1 MNDLDNN
8 TEIFET
14 MPVNRALAKLAIPT
28 IISQLITMI
37 YNLADTFFVG
47 QTNDPLKVA
56 AVSVA
61 SVLFFLLTAWA
72 NLFGIGGGSLMSQML
87 GQKDEQGAKE
97 ACAVSMYG
105 TIIISGIYA
114 LLCFVLK
121 KPLLSLVGATE
132 NTIDYATSY
141 TLFAIVI
148 GGVPAT
154 MCMAM
159 SHLLRNAGYARQAGF
174 GVGMGGVLNIVLDPI
189 FMFVILPDGYEVAG
203 AAIATMLSN
212 MIAMIYCAV
221 VFFRLRK
228 KSVLSFAPRN
238 AIRGAKRMGKIL
250 AIGLPS
256 AVSSFL
262 VSITIM
268 ITNGLY
274 ATYSDTAVAANGIFK
289 KLEMFPLNVSV
300 GLCQGLIPL
309 VAYNYASGNHKR
321 MTEAIRCA
329 RNAGLVFNLICLVVF
344 EVFANQIAG
353 LFIDEPET
361 VKFAANFV
369 RIGFLV
375 TPILF
380 YNKKICYTFQ
390 AMGDGGKSLLVTLCR
405 EGIFN
410 IPLLFLMNAV
420 FGMYGVAW
428 TQMVADAI
436 TLVISVFLYRNFV
449 KKLNNT

>member
-1 MNDLDNN
+1 MDNN

-14 MPVNRALAKLAIPT
+14 MPIGKALAKLAVPT

-56 AVSVA
+56 AVSVGG
-61 SVLFFLLTAWA
+61 VLFFLLTAWA
-72 NLFGIGGGSLMSQML
+72 NLFGIGGGSLMSQLL
-87 GQKDEQGAKE
+87 GRKDLQRAKDI
-97 ACAVSMYG
+97 CAASMYG

-114 LLCFVLK
+114 IVCFALR
-121 KPLLSLVGATE
+121 KPLLGLVGATE
-132 NTIDYATSY
+132 NTIDYAASY

-159 SHLLRNAGYARQAGF
+159 SHLLRNAGYARQAGI
-174 GVGMGGVLNIVLDPI
+174 GVGIGGVLNIVLDPL
-189 FMFVILPDGYEVAG
+189 FMFVILPEGNEVAG

-212 MIAMIYCAV
+212 MIAVVYCAV
-221 VFFRLRK
+221 VFFRLRR
-228 KSVLSFAPRN
+228 KSILSFSPHN
-238 AIRGAKRMGKIL
+238 AMRGFRQLGRIL
-250 AIGLPS
+250 MIGLPS

-289 KLEMFPLNVSV
+289 KLEMLPLNVSV

-309 VAYNYASGNHKR
+309 VAYNYSCGKHKR
-321 MTEAIRCA
+321 MTDAVRCA
-329 RNAGLVFNLICLVVF
+329 RNAGLIFNLICLVVF
-344 EVFANQIAG
+344 ELFAGQIAR

-361 VKFAANFV
+361 VRLAANFV

-375 TPILF
+375 TPIMF

-390 AMGDGGKSLLVTLCR
+390 AMGTGWKSLLVTLCR

-410 IPLLFLMNAV
+410 IPVLFLMNAC

-428 TQMVADAI
+428 TQIVADGI
-436 TLVISVFLYRNFV
+436 TLIISVFLYRGFV
-449 KKLNNT
+449 KKLEI

>member
-1 MNDLDNN
+1 MDNN
-8 TEIFET
+8 MEIFET
-14 MPVNRALAKLAIPT
+14 MPVGKALAKLAIPT

-72 NLFGIGGGSLMSQML
+72 NLFGIGGGSLMSQLL
-87 GQKDEQGAKE
+87 GRKDEQGAKE

-105 TIIISGIYA
+105 AIIISVIYA
-114 LLCFVLK
+114 LLCFVLR

-132 NTIDYATSY
+132 NTIDYAASY
-141 TLFAIVI
+141 TLFAIAI

-154 MCMAM
+154 MCMAT

-174 GVGMGGVLNIVLDPI
+174 AVGMGGVLNIALDPL
-189 FMFVILPDGYEVAG
+189 FMFVILPEGYEVAG
-203 AAIATMLSN
+203 AAVATMLSN
-212 MIAMIYCAV
+212 IVAMIYCAV
-221 VFFRLRK
+221 AFFRLRK
-228 KSVLSFAPRN
+228 KSVLSFSPRN
-238 AIRGAKRMGKIL
+238 AVRGAKRLGKIL
-250 AIGLPS
+250 IIGLPS

-274 ATYSDTAVAANGIFK
+274 AVYSDTAVAANGIFK

-309 VAYNYASGNHKR
+309 VAYNYSSGDHKR
-321 MTEAIRCA
+321 MTDAIRCA
-329 RNAGLVFNLICLVVF
+329 RNAGLIFNLICLVVF
-344 EVFANQIAG
+344 EIFANQIAG
-353 LFIDEPET
+353 LFIDDAET
-361 VKFAANFV
+361 VRLAANFV

-390 AMGDGGKSLLVTLCR
+390 AMGSGGKSLLVTLCR

-410 IPLLFLMNAV
+410 IPMLFLMNAV

-428 TQMVADAI
+428 TQIVADAI
-436 TLVISVFLYRNFV
+436 TFIISVVLYRGFV
-449 KKLNNT
+449 KKLKNI

>member
-1 MNDLDNN
+1 MDNN
-8 TEIFET
+8 TDIFET
-14 MPVNRALAKLAIPT
+14 MPVNKALAKLAIPT

-72 NLFGIGGGSLMSQML
+72 NLFGIGGGSLMSQLL

-97 ACAVSMYG
+97 VCAASMYG

-114 LLCFVLK
+114 ILCFVLR
-121 KPLLSLVGATE
+121 KPILGLVGATE
-132 NTIDYATSY
+132 NTIDYAVSY

-148 GGVPAT
+148 GGIPAT

-159 SHLLRNAGYARQAGF
+159 SHLLRNAGYARQAGI
-174 GVGMGGVLNIVLDPI
+174 GVGMGGILNIALDPL
-189 FMFVILPDGYEVAG
+189 FMFVILPDGSEVAG
-203 AAIATMLSN
+203 AAIATMISN
-212 MIAMIYCAV
+212 IAAMIYCAI
-221 VFFRLRK
+221 VFFRLRNNSIL
-228 KSVLSFAPRN
+228 SVSPRH
-238 AIRGAKRMGKIL
+238 AIRGFRRLQRIL
-250 AIGLPS
+250 MIGLPS

-268 ITNGLY
+268 ISNGLY
-274 ATYSDTAVAANGIFK
+274 ANYSDTAVAANGIFK
-289 KLEMFPLNVSV
+289 KLQMIPLNVSV

-309 VAYNYASGNHKR
+309 VAYNYSSGNHKR
-321 MTEAIRCA
+321 MTDAVRCA
-329 RNAGLVFNLICLVVF
+329 RNSGLIFNLLCLAVF
-344 EVFANQIAG
+344 ELFAKQICG
-353 LFIDEPET
+353 LFIDDPET
-361 VKFAANFV
+361 VRLSAALV

-390 AMGDGGKSLLVTLCR
+390 AMGNGGKSLLVTLCR
-405 EGIFN
+405 EGFFN
-410 IPLLFLMNAV
+410 IPVLFLMNAC

-428 TQMVADAI
+428 TQNLADGI
-436 TLVISVFLYRNFV
+436 TLIISIILYRNFV
-449 KKLNNT
+449 KKLKNI

>member
-1 MNDLDNN
+1 MDNN
-8 TEIFET
+8 TELFET
-14 MPVNRALAKLAIPT
+14 MPAGKALARLAVPT

-61 SVLFFLLTAWA
+61 GVLFFLLTAWA
-72 NLFGIGGGSLMSQML
+72 NLFGIGGGSLMSQLL
-87 GQKDEQGAKE
+87 GQKNEKGAKE
-97 ACAVSMYG
+97 ICAASMYG

-114 LLCFVLK
+114 LLCFVLR
-121 KPLLSLVGATE
+121 KPLLGLVGATE
-132 NTIDYATSY
+132 NTIDYAASY

-148 GGVPAT
+148 GGIPAT
-154 MCMAM
+154 MCMGM
-159 SHLLRNAGYARQAGF
+159 SHLLRNAGYAKQAGF
-174 GVGMGGVLNIVLDPI
+174 GVGMGGVLNIVLDPL
-189 FMFVILPDGYEVAG
+189 FMFVILPEGNEVTG

-212 MIAMIYCAV
+212 IIAMIYCAT

-228 KSVLSFAPRN
+228 KSILSFSPHRAMCGFRQLW
-238 AIRGAKRMGKIL
+238 KIL
-250 AIGLPS
+250 MIGLPS

-289 KLEMFPLNVSV
+289 KLEMLPLNVSV

-309 VAYNYASGNHKR
+309 VAYNYSSGNHKR
-321 MTEAIRCA
+321 MTDAIRCA
-329 RNAGLVFNLICLVVF
+329 RNAGIIFNLICLAVF

-361 VKFAANFV
+361 VKLAANFV
-369 RIGFLV
+369 RIGFLI
-375 TPILF
+375 TPVLF

-390 AMGDGGKSLLVTLCR
+390 AMGNGGKSLLVTLCR

-410 IPLLFLMNAV
+410 IPVLFLMNAC
-420 FGMYGVAW
+420 FGMYGIAW
-428 TQMVADAI
+428 TQIVADGI
-436 TLVISVFLYRNFV
+436 TLIISVFLYHDFV
-449 KKLNNT
+449 KKLKMP

>member
-1 MNDLDNN
+1 MNNN
-8 TEIFET
+8 AEIFES
-14 MPVNRALAKLAIPT
+14 MPIKKALAKLAVPT

-72 NLFGIGGGSLMSQML
+72 NLFGIGGGSLMSQLL
-87 GQKDEQGAKE
+87 GQKDEQGAKDV
-97 ACAVSMYG
+97 CAVSMYG
-105 TIIISGIYA
+105 TIIISGVYA
-114 LLCFVLK
+114 LLCFALRE
-121 KPLLSLVGATE
+121 PLLGLVGATA
-132 NTIDYATSY
+132 NTLKYAASY

-159 SHLLRNAGYARQAGF
+159 SHLLRNAGYSRQAGF
-174 GVGMGGVLNIVLDPI
+174 GVGMGGVLNIILDPL
-189 FMFVILPDGYEVAG
+189 FMFVILPEGYEVAG
-203 AAIATMLSN
+203 AAIATMISN
-212 MIAMIYCAV
+212 IIAMIYCAV

-228 KSVLSFAPRN
+228 KSVLSFSPRG
-238 AIRGAKRMGKIL
+238 AIRGAKKLVRIL
-250 AIGLPS
+250 SVGLPS

-268 ITNGLY
+268 ITNALY
-274 ATYSDTAVAANGIFK
+274 AAYSDTAVAANGIFK

-309 VAYNYASGNHKR
+309 VAYNYAAGNHKR

-329 RNAGLVFNLICLVVF
+329 RNAGLVFNLICLVIF
-344 EVFANQIAG
+344 ELFANRIAG
-353 LFIDEPET
+353 LFIDEAET
-361 VKFAANFV
+361 VRLAANFV

-375 TPILF
+375 TPVLF

-428 TQMVADAI
+428 TQIVADGI
-436 TLVISVFLYRNFV
+436 TLIISVLLYRGFV
-449 KKLNNT
+449 KKLKPA